1 MHVVE
6 AARRRRRRRPAQ
18 CAVVIL
24 AAWLP
29 LGDKGTALSGAVA
42 IDRIDRL
49 LFVFNYISSGYHIF
63 TSLSS
68 ADRNWHR
75 GPPLLQALPSSFD
88 MKQPHPTR
96 DHVRCAP
103 RRSRSVFTR
112 YDRRADS
119 ASGSRPWIP

>member
-49 LFVFNYISSGYHIF
+49 LFVFNYISSGYHIY

-68 ADRNWHR
+68 ADRIGTVVRPCFRLCLHR
-75 GPPLLQALPSSFD
+75 STLS
-88 MKQPHPTR
+88 
-96 DHVRCAP
+96 
-103 RRSRSVFTR
+103 SRSPPGTM
-112 YDRRADS
+112 Y
-119 ASGSRPWIP
+119 